1 MQAQQLAI
9 ILYAHRLQVNCRQY
23 IQLVLI
29 VLIDRFPGPEG
40 NREGMSARANEIVAI
55 FKPIAHCL
63 TKLDP
68 PPPTVKAARDYSE
81 VRAAVAK

>member
-1 MQAQQLAI
+1 MQAQQPAV
-9 ILYAHRLQVNCRQY
+9 ILNAHRLQVDCRHD

-55 FKPIAHCL
+55 FKPITHCL

-68 PPPTVKAARDYSE
+68 LPPSVKAARYYSE
-81 VRAAVAK
+81 VRATVAK